1 MYRYDGAKVFTV
13 SKHKNIKSQGILNIT
28 TDFDLSDTPPF
39 DMLAVFGGNA
49 NVAYNDEEV
58 LQWIKGRKPEIATY
72 FSVCSGAII
81 LAKAGLLAGL
91 TATTY
96 HTNLEKL
103 KQAEPSANVLAN
115 TRFVDNGN
123 IITTA
128 GVSAGIDG
136 ALHLVQR
143 WGGMDLV
150 NKVIAYMEYDKW
162 QPNGGLVIHKPE

>member
-1 MYRYDGAKVFTV
+1 MVTQNPTAIQLPVICFYLQEGVEILDFAGPMEVFSAAGAKVFTV

-81 LAKAGLLAGL
+81 LAKAGQ
-91 TATTY
+91 
-96 HTNLEKL
+96 EK
-103 KQAEPSANVLAN
+103 
-115 TRFVDNGN
+115 
-123 IITTA
+123 
-128 GVSAGIDG
+128 
-136 ALHLVQR
+136 
-143 WGGMDLV
+143 
-150 NKVIAYMEYDKW
+150 
-162 QPNGGLVIHKPE
+162 